1 MAAVCAVVKSIQPNF
16 DFSNIN
22 LATTTYVVGD
32 ETADLLDLV
41 KQIDEDITVHSV
53 DPKFEESDHDGLKNY
68 LDGFVKEGA
77 GAGGAMFTAL
87 ARGVPVEKLRKK
99 IERTCS

>member
-1 MAAVCAVVKSIQPNF
+1 MAAVCAIVKSIKPNF
-16 DFSNIN
+16 DFLNIN

-32 ETADLLDLV
+32 ETADLLDLI

-53 DPKFEESDHDGLKNY
+53 DPKFEESEHDGLKNY

-87 ARGVPVEKLRKK
+87 ARGIPLEKLRKK

>member
-1 MAAVCAVVKSIQPNF
+1 MKNKFFAIILSVVLSLPVAVWAVDSTLDAESVPV
-16 DFSNIN
+16 IN
-22 LATTTYVVGD
+22 
-32 ETADLLDLV
+32 
-41 KQIDEDITVHSV
+41 QIDEDITVHSV

-87 ARGVPVEKLRKK
+87 ARGVPLEKLRKK
-99 IERTCS
+99 LTKEQ